1 MAMAVENSKFKNQIR
16 MKINNIYIIL
26 FIILSLYKGFSQNDS
41 LIDNIEKM
49 KKFNFEDYNEFV
61 RDRSFNQSDKTID
74 GFYKKGKERIRIV
87 TDKSHISLSKE
98 WDDNQYKEIY
108 HYSINTYQ
116 LVLYAKYFSHVPCG
130 VRTKYDEEG
139 NLIEKIDH
147 DNDEHFNFS
156 IEELIEKMQKEY
168 KIDIN
173 DKYLVS
179 IERYYKKD
187 FDTSFYSLIVRPF
200 IDSNRHDGYIVD
212 GNTGRTLMIKHIER
226 GVDLNIRA
234 AFLCTLTRK

>member
-116 LVLYAKYFSHVPCG
+116 LVLYAKSICHTVLQFRLANTFQVSAQLSH
-130 VRTKYDEEG
+130 RYRMDFFQS
-139 NLIEKIDH
+139 KI
-147 DNDEHFNFS
+147 S
-156 IEELIEKMQKEY
+156 
-168 KIDIN
+168 
-173 DKYLVS
+173 
-179 IERYYKKD
+179 
-187 FDTSFYSLIVRPF
+187 
-200 IDSNRHDGYIVD
+200 
-212 GNTGRTLMIKHIER
+212 
-226 GVDLNIRA
+226 
-234 AFLCTLTRK
+234 